1 MSVHKSN
8 EFFYKME
15 QKTRVGIGEGSRV
28 KRSFLLRQEN
38 SSILS
43 QQRKGEINNAGK
55 RNGEQYMGLISGGGA
70 GLRPEQGQSTQ
81 RRGKR
86 VHEHRCM
93 KADNGDDVSMWSF
106 SPDEFYSPS

>member
-1 MSVHKSN
+1 
-8 EFFYKME
+8 
-15 QKTRVGIGEGSRV
+15 
-28 KRSFLLRQEN
+28 
-38 SSILS
+38 
-43 QQRKGEINNAGK
+43 
-55 RNGEQYMGLISGGGA
+55 MGLISGGGA

-86 VHEHRCM
+86 AHEHRCM